1 MADTPTTTG
10 LLIRMARLE
19 RGWSQQELG
28 SRARLSISTV
38 HAVETGAD
46 IRIGTLHRLARAL
59 DVPAGDLIGE
69 SQQAAAAS

>member
-28 SRARLSISTV
+28 SRAQLSISTIN
-38 HAVETGAD
+38 AVETGAD
-46 IRIGTLHRLARAL
+46 IRIGTLHAIARAL
-59 DVPAGDLIGE
+59 DVPASELVGE
-69 SQQAAAAS
+69 SQQRAAS